1 MAKQTVQGMILDK
14 LDKLETK
21 IDTMIPVVEG
31 LKVKAA
37 IAGGIA
43 GLVGT
48 GIVSILL
55 NIWHK

>member
-55 NIWHK
+55 SIWHK